1 MPRGTETGPSRPSG
15 RRDPTRPRSAHSGRP
30 RAPTQD
36 AQALANL
43 VVVLDEPQDVVNV
56 AAVIR
61 GMMNM
66 GLSRLRLVRPHNFD
80 PYRVEGIAHRSAQ
93 VVGTAALHDSLE
105 SAVADAVFVVGTSAR
120 PRTANRNYAHPSD
133 AAPALIERAR
143 SGTVCVLF
151 GREDRGLTNQALD
164 LCHTILTIPTDPGYW
179 SLNLAQAFLLVAYE
193 LFLTAGGGAG
203 ELPRGRRATAP
214 ATRPIW
220 RACTRPSRTG
230 SAGSSS
236 SKAPGGRRRCS
247 APYGP
252 CSAGPISTP
261 GRPGSSGR
269 SASRSAITWIGPWAG
284 RRTTD
289 VVIPAHPFM
298 AEPGGAGLS

>member
-66 GLSRLRLVRPHNFD
+66 GLSRLRLVRPHDFD

-93 VVGTAALHDSLE
+93 VVGTTALHDSLE

-120 PRTANRNYAHPSD
+120 PRTANRNYAHPRD

-143 SGTVCVLF
+143 SGTVCMLF

-164 LCHTILTIPTDPGYW
+164 RCHTILTIPTDPGYW

-203 ELPRGRRATAP
+203 ELPRGRRATTP
-214 ATRPIW
+214 ATRADLESMYAALEDGLGRIEFFKGARRPEAVLRTLRTVLG
-220 RACTRPSRTG
+220 RADLDAREARLV
-230 SAGSSS
+230 
-236 SKAPGGRRRCS
+236 R
-247 APYGP
+247 
-252 CSAGPISTP
+252 
-261 GRPGSSGR
+261 
-269 SASRSAITWIGPWAG
+269 AIGFEIGHYLD
-284 RRTTD
+284 RER
-289 VVIPAHPFM
+289 
-298 AEPGGAGLS
+298 